1 MATDELQEEWVD
13 LDPEGSDDD
22 QDNSHDISY
31 GSQSISLTALSARI
45 YTPTAMKAQR
55 SPPLLTRVVLCP
67 CSSHAIPTQN
77 PRPNK
82 RNPIKDFFTPLQLER
97 MFDPPTPPIPASNN
111 GRKAST
117 VSLSPPQSAI
127 LRAGSESLQEE
138 DEEEDEILETDVP
151 NAKPA
156 NLVCQ
161 FTFNVPHH
169 AGNGLSP
176 GNYPQAQS
184 TPQPPITNGLSAHQQ
199 TPSASVP
206 IQYDTYTREHLQP
219 CGTTMTPLSHRQD
232 LSRVTEKTGDA
243 SHLRSAKRL
252 KGGAGAI
259 IARPPLTGKDY
270 VGESRFLMEKIK
282 QARDFST
289 ISTVASL
296 QSSSPS
302 QAVVNV
308 GALSVSDK
316 TTRGKQDSSERRN
329 GQLTVPEPSEQKSG
343 VSTSITLTSKSNSYT
358 SRDYRQTAAALMEQ
372 IKTDMKGQKRI
383 FSGDTDTSTT
393 TADEQTDLSH
403 RSSST
408 RLGGRNRAAPGE
420 GEPQSRFSA
429 PQTPSKTQNRAT
441 TDEVSQHHQVN
452 PGQRDRPPP
461 RSPSRLAPPSYPS
474 TSVRANGND
483 DLNRFVSSSTAS
495 GATLTAGN
503 APSFVKHAGPAHLRT
518 IAPGDLPPLPDR
530 LGDMVFDKVMMKWVK
545 TSAFA
550 TGDPNKTGASF
561 VEASDDPFGDIESL
575 HDDSR
580 AQRRQEEEGQFSREE
595 YELETIDGQVAHH
608 ASVAEMTA
616 IEEGSEADDEEV
628 ELTSFS
634 TDASMHLSTGYDDET
649 TDSDDDGEALDGTVT
664 GQPGPVVDYESG
676 DEDVSMANHH
686 PTQTTNGLLTSFA
699 HPPHLPITHLGT
711 PDKRDKLGQFA
722 TPLRP
727 ALKSGNAT
735 PSSALKGSRD
745 RYQTPN
751 RSVQHRRSVSF
762 SDGRLDGPIQ
772 ELTTRRRFDLAP
784 NVTLPSVRSKRIA
797 DMMDALAGSDF
808 DDEDSPS
815 KTMRPLAARQP
826 TASPASDGS
835 SKRWVFSRSQSHR
848 SSPRSRQVSDKANA
862 TFLTECSFGVAHDRL
877 VEVIT
882 DVQPFEPFWDQL
894 SGIDLSGKKLESVAR
909 LKEFLPRLDSLN
921 LYAFHLFYHFRLDV
935 VSHLLNIESLDI
947 SHNEVDSL
955 KQLECLRH
963 LRELKADGNQISSI
977 DGLQR
982 MDGLVKL
989 SLQGNSLQ
997 SMDLAQF
1004 RWTRLEMLNVSHNR
1018 IDSVQALSSL
1028 QALIAANFV
1037 MSRLRI
1043 LRLSSN
1049 KLSELAVTALPNLRT
1064 LYADNNSLS
1073 TVTKVDRLTKLENL
1087 SLRNQS
1093 GRTFNVLTRDVRD
1106 VKRLYLSGE
1115 HMLSAAHLTLLH
1127 EPCYNLVYL
1136 ELAASCTRI
1145 YGLNLNYNFLDD
1157 VKPLEGL
1164 TRLQK
1169 LTIIGMNPCTLGW
1182 YLPLLVK
1189 DLPGALQPSEGRRKL
1204 DYQCMARYGRQ
1215 FRRDLPDDAYVVA
1228 ISEKERAK
1236 AQSCWRTSWGR
1247 RRRSYNLVIVVY
1259 DAGGLGRK
1267 VPEAM

>member
-1 MATDELQEEWVD
+1 MSVAIQRPAWQTDELQEEWVD

-31 GSQSISLTALSARI
+31 GSQSISLTAPLS
-45 YTPTAMKAQR
+45 THTHTHSDESTAE
-55 SPPLLTRVVLCP
+55 PLLAD
-67 CSSHAIPTQN
+67 SS
-77 PRPNK
+77 RPVGTFLVREDAPAAHMPFLPKTPGRNK

-97 MFDPPTPPIPASNN
+97 MFDPPTPPIPVANN

-151 NAKPA
+151 NAQPA

-161 FTFNVPHH
+161 FTFNVPRH

-184 TPQPPITNGLSAHQQ
+184 TPQPPITNGLSAPPTDPRLRLFQF
-199 TPSASVP
+199 
-206 IQYDTYTREHLQP
+206 QYDTYTREHLSAMVDSIAVNSGS
-219 CGTTMTPLSHRQD
+219 GTTMTPLSHRQD

-252 KGGAGAI
+252 KLSPAADFYGEGAGAGAI

-270 VGESRFLMEKIK
+270 VGESRSLMEKIK

-403 RSSST
+403 RSSSIQT
-408 RLGGRNRAAPGE
+408 RRSQSSGSGEKENHNPVSQPRGHRRTSSSKSNAAR
-420 GEPQSRFSA
+420 SR
-429 PQTPSKTQNRAT
+429 QTPSKTQNRAT
-441 TDEVSQHHQVN
+441 TDEVSQRLTRLSLEDHQVN

-580 AQRRQEEEGQFSREE
+580 AQRRQEEGQFSREE

-634 TDASMHLSTGYDDET
+634 TDASMHLVEVMPGVESTGYDDET

-772 ELTTRRRFDLAP
+772 ELDDSVNTGATSSRRFDLAP

-815 KTMRPLAARQP
+815 KTSSSGRPEELRPLAARQP
-826 TASPASDGS
+826 TVSPASDGS
-835 SKRWVFSRSQSHR
+835 SKRRVFSRSQSHR

-921 LYAFHLFYHFRLDV
+921 LNSNQLAWLSGVPATVRSLSVAQNCISGLTSY
-935 VSHLLNIESLDI
+935 SHLLNIESLDI

-1028 QALIAANFV
+1028 QALIAANFDGNSLRKLDFGKS

-1115 HMLSAAHLTLLH
+1115 HMLSAAHRSRCILI
-1127 EPCYNLVYL
+1127 C
-1136 ELAASCTRI
+1136 RDFI
-1145 YGLNLNYNFLDD
+1145 
-1157 VKPLEGL
+1157 KPG
-1164 TRLQK
+1164 
-1169 LTIIGMNPCTLGW
+1169 
-1182 YLPLLVK
+1182 
-1189 DLPGALQPSEGRRKL
+1189 
-1204 DYQCMARYGRQ
+1204 
-1215 FRRDLPDDAYVVA
+1215 
-1228 ISEKERAK
+1228 
-1236 AQSCWRTSWGR
+1236 
-1247 RRRSYNLVIVVY
+1247 
-1259 DAGGLGRK
+1259 
-1267 VPEAM
+1267 